1 MNYKYGREYPN
12 KTQVNKQAQT
22 VDQNYANNILFM
34 ALSAL

>member
-1 MNYKYGREYPN
+1 MSWFFGDKK